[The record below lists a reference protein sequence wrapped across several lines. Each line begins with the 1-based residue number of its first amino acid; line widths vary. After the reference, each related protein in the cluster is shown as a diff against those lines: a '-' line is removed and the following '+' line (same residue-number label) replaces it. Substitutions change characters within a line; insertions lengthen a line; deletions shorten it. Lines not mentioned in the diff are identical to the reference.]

1 MPIIEIEGL
10 GNLAAVEMCTRLKIQ
25 SQNEKDKLEEAK
37 KEVYL
42 KGFYDG
48 VRRFNFLDFLLYFQ
62 KLFFLWR

>member
-1 MPIIEIEGL
+1 
-10 GNLAAVEMCTRLKIQ
+10 MCKKLKIE

-48 VRRFNFLDFLLYFQ
+48 VRFLPIFT
-62 KLFFLWR
+62 

>member
-1 MPIIEIEGL
+1 MF
-10 GNLAAVEMCTRLKIQ
+10 MCQKLKIT

-48 VRRFNFLDFLLYFQ
+48 VSGIRLATQ
-62 KLFFLWR
+62 EAS

>member
-1 MPIIEIEGL
+1 MKIE
-10 GNLAAVEMCTRLKIQ
+10 

-48 VRRFNFLDFLLYFQ
+48 VTFIILLCVIVRSLHNASPGYANWKIRRTKDGGC
-62 KLFFLWR
+62 

>member
-10 GNLAAVEMCTRLKIQ
+10 GSLAAPEMCARLKIE
-25 SQNEKDKLEEAK
+25 SQNEKDKLEDAK

-48 VRRFNFLDFLLYFQ
+48 VSIGDAMRSRRGFVKWSYI
-62 KLFFLWR
+62 

>member
-1 MPIIEIEGL
+1 MQVPIIDIEGL
-10 GNLAAVEMCTRLKIQ
+10 GSLAAVEMCSRLKIE

-48 VRRFNFLDFLLYFQ
+48 VSAVDMISFV
-62 KLFFLWR
+62 